1 MQKRFHGTVKH
12 IREDDYKDCKDANEI
27 LQKYGPEY
35 LQKCVENA
43 VPVSNPKIKPLEEV
57 KRMELNAM
65 EKIRSGIYGLDK
77 LTGGF
82 YFGQVILVTGER
94 GFGKSTLV
102 SQFGT

>member
-1 MQKRFHGTVKH
+1 M
-12 IREDDYKDCKDANEI
+12 
-27 LQKYGPEY
+27 
-35 LQKCVENA
+35 ENA
-43 VPVSNPKIKPLEEV
+43 VPVSNPKIKPLEEI
-57 KRMELNAM
+57 KRVDLNSM

-102 SQFGT
+102 SQFGTQAIASWNPTN